1 VTASRRVA
9 FRERLAG
16 WPEEDLERFAGY
28 LLRYNAAAGGVTF
41 RTAPAS
47 D

>member
-1 VTASRRVA
+1 LA

-16 WPEEDLERFAGY
+16 WAEDLELFAEY
-28 LLRYNAAAGGVTF
+28 LLRHNATGEFAREA
-41 RTAPAS
+41 APAG

>member
-1 VTASRRVA
+1 VA

-16 WPEEDLERFAGY
+16 WAEEDLERFAEY
-28 LLRYNAAAGGVTF
+28 LLRYNAAGEFSREA
-41 RTAPAS
+41 APAG